1 MKRRLQAIYWR
12 GVLLTLLIALAAI
25 GVTAKLAIEDAH
37 SQMRALLQ
45 AASMWTMDS
54 NDDFQTLADAI
65 AKVSPQLRVTF
76 MMDSG
81 LTLADSANGAEGD
94 ANHYSDPEIVAARRG
109 ETGQSL
115 RMSRTGASLVLYMA
129 KRLSPRLILRLSYP
143 VLEVAGSI
151 ALYGVML
158 TVLFLAL
165 YLLQRRDFAR
175 FAADQRR
182 QMEDLRRLLDG
193 ELSHIKAVFP
203 EYQPDMDAIA
213 YRIHRLKQD
222 QHEILRTM
230 NLRNDFVANASHE
243 LRSPLTSVRGYT
255 ELLKEGMADTPEER
269 ELCLQTIMGE
279 CDRMLVVIE
288 DILRLSRAERGSGE
302 AMEPIAVAPIAEE
315 VRQSLTPRA
324 NRKGIG
330 IDVSGEAFVSARE
343 QDIWEILYNLMDN
356 AVRYGKPDGHVWV
369 RLSGKSIAVEDD
381 GIGIA
386 PEHAARV
393 FEQFYRVDEARDDE
407 GGTGLGLSI
416 VKAIVEGCNGQLSV
430 ESSLGKGTRFLAD
443 FGNGSVE
450 EKEHVS

>member
-151 ALYGVML
+151 AMYGVML

-343 QDIWEILYNLMDN
+343 QDIWEILYNLMVN

-393 FEQFYRVDEARDDE
+393 FEQFYRVDEARDAE